1 MATWFPASLAAE
13 FVLITL
19 VFFLWGGR
27 LPSRMLAIGCITV
40 QIPMWLPPQIFLNLD
55 TGSTIGFF
63 YPPLII
69 TTIPFFFLL
78 FTWVATANLFY
89 AFVLHIFLRKIQ
101 KSV

>member
-27 LPSRMLAIGCITV
+27 LPSRMLAVGCCAV
-40 QIPMWLPPQIFLNLD
+40 QIPMWLAQQVFWNLD

-69 TTIPFFFLL
+69 TTIPFFFVL
-78 FTWVATANLFY
+78 FTWVALAN
-89 AFVLHIFLRKIQ
+89 IFEGFGRDMFGRKV
-101 KSV
+101 K